1 MLLWKK
7 AQLYVSTTALV
18 YGQLHSSLY
27 TGAVQGYWS
36 TPDWSDRRQRRYSPT
51 VREQSSRTVQM
62 YSKVYGRVRG
72 VGAAGWMR
80 ASPRPHPQPCLT
92 ASCMYVC
99 EHFANKVR
107 ELLVNIA
114 SGGVG
119 RCPHCDHYQL
129 DDILYEVKVQYV
141 HKIQTVQFLPKKFR

>member
-1 MLLWKK
+1 
-7 AQLYVSTTALV
+7 
-18 YGQLHSSLY
+18 
-27 TGAVQGYWS
+27 
-36 TPDWSDRRQRRYSPT
+36 
-51 VREQSSRTVQM
+51 M

-72 VGAAGWMR
+72 GGGSRMDAR
-80 ASPRPHPQPCLT
+80 LPPPPPPTLPNRKL
-92 ASCMYVC
+92 YVC

-107 ELLVNIA
+107 ELLVNMA

-129 DDILYEVKVQYV
+129 DAILYEVKVQYV